1 MLIFF
6 NVLMNQN
13 YFQFNNNKL
22 YEDVRNLPIIHGER
36 TSPQH
41 HKKAQLLAR
50 FVDYILLINDS
61 ITTNE
66 NDILNNLNGV

>member
-13 YFQFNNNKL
+13 YFQFNKNKL
-22 YEDVRNLPIIHGER
+22 CEYDRYLPVIHGER

-41 HKKAQLLAR
+41 HTKAQ
-50 FVDYILLINDS
+50 N
-61 ITTNE
+61 TTTTPICGLYPSN
-66 NDILNNLNGV
+66 

>member
-6 NVLMNQN
+6 NVLKNQN

-22 YEDVRNLPIIHGER
+22 YEDVRNLPIIHGEI

-41 HKKAQLLAR
+41 HRKAQNMKTSPIRGL
-50 FVDYILLINDS
+50 YPSN
-61 ITTNE
+61 
-66 NDILNNLNGV
+66 